1 MLRCSHSRTDGKQ
14 PFNLPE
20 LLSGLQTCNKLHR
33 CSSSLY
39 SFSLSFQ
46 PFPTATYPLKDRMAR
61 TPFSGSA
68 VEKKKKKQVFTTAR
82 LFFLLFLYFF
92 FSNSWHLVWFLTAS
106 ELMFCIIIT
115 PGFFS
120 AAVMTASESNILC
133 NERVFT
139 LFYLMYITLHLS
151 TLNFISICWPLNH
164 LHTYSM
170 FSCQKQK
177 FHTPSN
183 YSFWFSPSIRY
194 FFMKIFAKF
203 IHLQ

>member
-1 MLRCSHSRTDGKQ
+1 MFFIPLLILAILSTFTSCNISFKRENGQNSIQWIRCG
-14 PFNLPE
+14 
-20 LLSGLQTCNKLHR
+20 
-33 CSSSLY
+33 
-39 SFSLSFQ
+39 
-46 PFPTATYPLKDRMAR
+46 
-61 TPFSGSA
+61 
-68 VEKKKKKQVFTTAR
+68 KKKKKQVFTTAR
-82 LFFLLFLYFF
+82 LFFLLVLYFF

-120 AAVMTASESNILC
+120 AAVMTASESIILC